1 MAESQSRWAGRN
13 PMKTAVR
20 NRVWERLVA
29 TGVNVGPA
37 FDRDPEL
44 RRRRRGRQA
53 PRANSTPGSGRGS
66 SNAIPTR
73 RRSRVRLRA
82 LYDGKLLFSPVP
94 YLTKGFPYL
103 RIDPEKL
110 AAKGVDFE
118 TAATAQGF
126 LEHGEPVGFE
136 DMPQLDFCVVGC
148 VAVTRAR
155 RTHRQGRGLRRSR
168 AGHLSR
174 SLASSATRPRSP
186 RPSIPR
192 RWSTTARWS
201 WRATIRALALHR
213 HRTRAD
219 RDTQTPYPPAGGRR
233 WDKVRPDQFADIPF
247 LSELRVRSRT
257 GSARHDRRRS

>member
-13 PMKTAVR
+13 PIKTAVR

-37 FDRDPEL
+37 FDRIPNFVGADAAAKRLSELDAWKQARVIECNPDPP
-44 RRRRRGRQA
+44 Q
-53 PRANSTPGSGRGS
+53 
-66 SNAIPTR
+66 IP
-73 RRSRVRLRA
+73 VRLRA

-103 RIDPEKL
+103 RLDPEKL

-126 LEHGEPVGFE
+126 LEHGDKVGFE

-148 VAVTRAR
+148 VAVTRR
-155 RTHRQGRGLRRSR
+155 GGRTGKGAGFADLEQGIFRELGLV
-168 AGHLSR
+168 GHSTPIATTVH
-174 SLASSATRPRSP
+174 SSQVVDDSEVVMESHDSPLAFIATEREL
-186 RPSIPR
+186 IE
-192 RWSTTARWS
+192 
-201 WRATIRALALHR
+201 
-213 HRTRAD
+213 
-219 RDTQTPYPPAGGRR
+219 TQTPFRQPAGVA

-247 LSELRVRSRT
+247 LSELRVALENRKR
-257 GSARHDRRRS
+257 AP